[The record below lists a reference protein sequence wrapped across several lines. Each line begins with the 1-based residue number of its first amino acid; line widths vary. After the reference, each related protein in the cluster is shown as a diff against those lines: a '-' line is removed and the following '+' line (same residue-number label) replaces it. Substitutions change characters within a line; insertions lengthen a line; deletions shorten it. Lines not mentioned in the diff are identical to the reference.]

1 MELEYEKFL
10 LDTDS
15 SVLLELLENAFSTEP
30 SEQTQKNIK
39 LANQEKFSILSK
51 IIFRF
56 LIEF

>member
-15 SVLLELLENAFSTEP
+15 SVLLELIENAFSTEP

-39 LANQEKFSILSK
+39 LANQEK
-51 IIFRF
+51 IFDTK
-56 LIEF
+56 